1 MNVVFIT
8 FIISIIRYEIVVK
21 RIHIYSLTSCGK
33 NANLKSGSELN
44 KVIKIRLKKKNKTKF
59 SLLKTKKRVYCI
71 TKMLFWKW
79 IQKNYFFSMK
89 FVSEK
94 MKFAREK
101 NEICQWKKWNLSG
114 NKWNFPVKKIKFARE

>member
-44 KVIKIRLKKKNKTKF
+44 MVIKIRLKKKTKQNYKPFENKKK
-59 SLLKTKKRVYCI
+59 SLLYHQNVVLKMNSKK
-71 TKMLFWKW
+71 LFL
-79 IQKNYFFSMK
+79 QY
-89 FVSEK
+89 
-94 MKFAREK
+94 
-101 NEICQWKKWNLSG
+101 EIC
-114 NKWNFPVKKIKFARE
+114 

>member
-44 KVIKIRLKKKNKTKF
+44 MVIKIRLKK
-59 SLLKTKKRVYCI
+59 YI
-71 TKMLFWKW
+71 TKL
-79 IQKNYFFSMK
+79 NLMK
-89 FVSEK
+89 AKKSPLYHQNVDLK
-94 MKFAREK
+94 M
-101 NEICQWKKWNLSG
+101 N
-114 NKWNFPVKKIKFARE
+114 